1 MRFRPTVIICFVL
14 SVLNVSGQ
22 QPPVTT
28 MESIDSKK
36 TSLPAKPTLA
46 LPEEKAKAVSI
57 RWFET
62 PPVIDGQLEEGEW
75 SQAATLKNFY
85 QIDPGDNIAPSRETI
100 TFLGYDARNL
110 YIAIRAYDDPA
121 KIRATVAK
129 RDVVSDDDNIR
140 IYLDTFNDQNKA
152 YLLVFNPLGVQA
164 DATFTEDKGE
174 DYSVDVVMESKGK
187 LTSDGYTVEVAI
199 PFRSLRY
206 RAGVGRMWGIH
217 VQRQI
222 KHLNDE
228 LDSWMPIS
236 RDKTGTLNQM
246 GHITGLDKLS
256 GERTLELIPSIT
268 VSESGNRV
276 PTLST
281 LDLINNPTLRD
292 PGRFVN
298 EPAGMDLG
306 LTMKYGITSTASLDL
321 AINPDFAQVE
331 ADQLVITANQRFPI
345 FFQEKRPFFLEGI
358 EIFQTPL
365 NTVHTRTIIDPDVAV
380 KLTGKSKRHTYGLIL
395 ASDAAPG
402 SFSEDEKNDPIIAP
416 GIERFV
422 GKNAYVGVMRL
433 RRDLGGDSS
442 IGLVGTAYS
451 FIDRHNYLGGFD
463 GRNRINAQTVLTYQ
477 LLGTTSRQFFLDPD
491 LGRTI
496 YRTGNALGYSF
507 NWSSIGRHFGYT
519 LSGEGFS
526 RDYRANVGFT
536 RRVNTNLESLNLQYK
551 SEPKPKATLISW
563 NVSNRS
569 SIRFDFQGRLQVW
582 DQSPQLSLNFS
593 RQTYL
598 VLYGFFGRERL
609 FEEEFGPKRTGTRQ
623 GAFAGPSAE
632 RGANYKAIGFSF
644 GMRPSKTYSF
654 DVDSYYSPGIFDF
667 DFGAGPRFP
676 RVSPAALA
684 DPDAPLDPGP
694 GNKWSGRLSFAYQ
707 PSDSLR
713 ITFDYTKTR
722 LLRQDTKRIAFDD
735 NIYSTR
741 GTYQFT
747 RFTFV
752 RARID
757 YDTLTLRALGQLLFG
772 WTPNPGTS
780 FYVGYNDDLNRNGF
794 NPFTG
799 QPEPGLQRNTRTFFI
814 KMTYLFRRSF

>member
-14 SVLNVSGQ
+14 SVFNVSGQ
-22 QPPVTT
+22 QPPAVTRG
-28 MESIDSKK
+28 SVVSKK
-36 TSLPAKPTLA
+36 SNLPNEPA
-46 LPEEKAKAVSI
+46 LPEDKAKAVSI
-57 RWFET
+57 PRFET
-62 PPVIDGQLEEGEW
+62 APVIDGQLDEKVW
-75 SQAATLKNFY
+75 AQAAVLKNFY

-100 TFLGYDARNL
+100 TLLGYDARNL
-110 YIAIRAYDDPA
+110 YVAFRAYDEPD

-129 RDVVSDDDNIR
+129 RDAVSDDDNIR

-152 YLLVFNPLGVQA
+152 YLLIFNPLGVQA
-164 DATFTEDKGE
+164 DAIFTEDKGE
-174 DYSVDVVMESKGK
+174 DYSVDIVMESKGR
-187 LTSDGYTVEVAI
+187 LTSDGYTVEVTI

-206 RAGVGRMWGIH
+206 RAGPGRMWGIQ
-217 VQRQI
+217 VQRRI

-246 GHITGLDKLS
+246 GHITGLENLS
-256 GERTLELIPSIT
+256 GERTLDLIPSIAA
-268 VSESGNRV
+268 SESGSRV
-276 PTLST
+276 RTLST
-281 LDLINNPTLRD
+281 LDLLNNPTLLD

-298 EPAGMDLG
+298 EPAGVDLG
-306 LTMKYGITSTASLDL
+306 LTMKYGITSTASVDL

-331 ADQLVITANQRFPI
+331 SDQLVITANQRFPI
-345 FFQEKRPFFLEGI
+345 FFEEKRPFFLEGI

-365 NTVHTRTIIDPDVAV
+365 NTVHTRTIIDPEVAV
-380 KLTGKSKRHTYGLIL
+380 KLTGKSTRHTYGLIL

-402 SFSEDEKNDPIIAP
+402 NFSEDEKNDPNISPRID
-416 GIERFV
+416 RFV
-422 GKNAYVGVMRL
+422 GKNAYVAVLRL
-433 RRDLGGDSS
+433 KRDLGGDSS
-442 IGLVGTAYS
+442 IGLIGTAYS
-451 FIDRHNYLGGFD
+451 FIDKHNYLGGFD
-463 GRNRINAQTVLTYQ
+463 GRNRIDAQTVLTYQ
-477 LLGTTSRQFFLDPD
+477 IIGTASRQFFFDPD
-491 LGRTI
+491 LGRNI
-496 YRTGNALGYSF
+496 YRPGSALGYSV
-507 NWSSIGRHFGYT
+507 NWSSIGRHFGYS
-519 LSGEGFS
+519 LSGEGFT

-563 NVSNRS
+563 NVQNRS

-609 FEEEFGPKRTGTRQ
+609 FEEEFGAKRTAIRP
-623 GAFAGPSAE
+623 GAFAGPTAE

-644 GMRPSKTYSF
+644 GTRPSKTYSL
-654 DVDSYYSPGIFDF
+654 DVNTYYSPGIFDF

-684 DPDAPLDPGP
+684 NPNAPLDPGP
-694 GNKWSGRLSFAYQ
+694 GNKWSADLSFAYQ
-707 PSDSLR
+707 PSESLR

-722 LLRQDTKRIAFDD
+722 LLRQDTGLIAFDD

-741 GTYQFT
+741 ATYQFT

-752 RARID
+752 RARVD
-757 YDTLTLRALGQLLFG
+757 YDTLALRAQGQFLFG

-780 FYVGYNDDLNRNGF
+780 FYIGYNDDLSRNGF

-799 QPEPGLQRNTRTFFI
+799 QPEPGLHRNTRTFFI
-814 KMTYLFRRSF
+814 KITYLFRRSF